1 MFSLIHRYLFFEL
14 IPPFTINL
22 AFFTFI
28 FLMTKI
34 LEITNY
40 IVNYRMSLS
49 KILLL
54 LMYYMPYFLTF
65 VIPMSV
71 MMAVLLTFL
80 RMSSDNEII
89 ALRSSGVS
97 LYQLLPPVIL
107 FCTMGC
113 ALTAMVTIF
122 GTPWGY
128 LSISKMGYD
137 LASAN
142 LNIGLKERTFN
153 NRFDDVTLYVSQID
167 PKRNILRDIFI
178 EDKRDA
184 KAVSS
189 IFAPKGSLYSDS
201 KNMAVYL
208 QLQDGMINHVDL
220 KNKAVNS
227 VTFETYMLTLNIKT
241 DRNIINQEKSKDQ
254 KSMTPGELRKAIS
267 MAKIKDA
274 QYYKYRIE
282 LQNKFSI
289 PIACFTLGIL
299 AVPLGVQ
306 SKARR
311 QSYGLGLGLFS
322 FLLYYLLL
330 SFGWVFG
337 KTGSFPPEIGIWIP
351 NIVMGTMALVFFVV
365 TVNDGTPFFKK
376 S

>member
-1 MFSLIHRYLFFEL
+1 L

-40 IVNYRMSLS
+40 IVNYHMSFS

-71 MMAVLLTFL
+71 MMAVLLTFY
-80 RMSSDNEII
+80 RMSGDNEIL
-89 ALRSSGVS
+89 ALRSSGIS
-97 LYQLLPPVIL
+97 LYQLLPPVMV
-107 FCTMGC
+107 FCLTG
-113 ALTAMVTIF
+113 ALLTAMVTLY

-128 LSISKMGYD
+128 LSIRKMGYD

-153 NRFDDVTLYVSQID
+153 NSFDQVTLYVNQID
-167 PKRNILRDIFI
+167 PKNNILKDIFI
-178 EDKRDA
+178 EDQRDA
-184 KAVSS
+184 KSASS
-189 IFAPKGSLYSDS
+189 IIAPRGALYSDP
-201 KNMAVYL
+201 KNMSIIL
-208 QLQDGMINHVDL
+208 QLQDGMINHVNL
-220 KNKAVNS
+220 KNRAVNTVS
-227 VTFETYMLTLNIKT
+227 FKTYMLSLDIHS
-241 DRNIINQEKSKDQ
+241 EKNLPKKDKSTNE
-254 KSMTPGELRKAIS
+254 KSMTLWELKAAIDQ
-267 MAKIKDA
+267 AEEKDVK
-274 QYYKYRIE
+274 YFKYRIE

-289 PIACFTLGIL
+289 PFACFTLGLL

-306 SKARR
+306 SRVRK
-311 QSYGLGLGLFS
+311 QSFGLGLGLAF
-322 FLLYYLLL
+322 FLLFYLLL
-330 SFGWVFG
+330 SLGWVFG
-337 KTGSFPPEIGIWIP
+337 ETGKYPPEIGIWVP
-351 NIVMGTMALVFFVV
+351 NLVMGAAAWILWVIA
-365 TVNDGTPFFKK
+365 VNDGVAFFKG

>member
-1 MFSLIHRYLFFEL
+1 
-14 IPPFTINL
+14 
-22 AFFTFI
+22 
-28 FLMTKI
+28 MTKI

-40 IVNYRMSLS
+40 IVNYHMSFS

-80 RMSSDNEII
+80 RMSGDNEIV

-97 LYQLLPPVIL
+97 LYGLLPPVVL
-107 FCTMGC
+107 FCTIGC
-113 ALTAMVTIF
+113 LLTGMVTIY

-153 NRFDDVTLYVSQID
+153 SSFDDVTLYVNQID
-167 PKRNILRDIFI
+167 PNKNILKDIFI
-178 EDKRDA
+178 EDQRDP

-189 IFAPKGSLYSDS
+189 IIAPKGSLYSDP
-201 KNMAVYL
+201 KNMVVYL
-208 QLQDGMINHVDL
+208 QLQDGMINHVNL
-220 KNKAVNS
+220 KNRAVNT
-227 VTFETYMLTLNIKT
+227 VRFKTYMLSLNAMPEKNMIKK
-241 DRNIINQEKSKDQ
+241 EKSTDE
-254 KSMTPGELRKAIS
+254 KSMTLKELREAIS
-267 MAKIKDA
+267 TAKIKNT
-274 QYYKYRIE
+274 QYFKYRIE

-289 PIACFTLGIL
+289 PFACYTLGLL

-306 SKARR
+306 SKSRR
-311 QSYGLGLGLFS
+311 QSYGLGLGLFF

-330 SFGWVFG
+330 SGGWIFG
-337 KTGSFPPEIGIWIP
+337 KTGSFPPEIGIWVP
-351 NIVMGTMALVFFVV
+351 NLVMGVMACIFFVFS
-365 TVNDGTPFFKK
+365 VNDGIRLFKK
-376 S
+376 P